1 MVKWKS
7 LIDLKGCEFECHSQ
21 KYTPTDCFFGYF
33 AHWVYLNSS
42 NQIRELDPDFIFFYI
57 NRKLRLL
64 FIYTA
69 PGK

>member
-33 AHWVYLNSS
+33 AHWS
-42 NQIRELDPDFIFFYI
+42 NIVDYM
-57 NRKLRLL
+57 
-64 FIYTA
+64 
-69 PGK
+69 